1 MEPIVKIWQFPKNN
15 KNLQDLVTL
24 AQFFTKI
31 QCMICT
37 GFSFVIEW
45 QKFGQKTTAQW
56 HCHCVHTKSTETNFQ
71 SWAAPCLTANPTW
84 MSFFL
89 QSHCLKEK
97 NITHGIGCKEEDLT
111 FSTGSLSKSHSKLI
125 WPLNMPCMPLAF
137 SKPLHTSKNSCTKS
151 WIMPTTVWTVV
162 ENSSI
167 HVVSR
172 VKLESLTC
180 YIPTCIHTQALVQI
194 GCAIQYL
201 YLASGLVKGLES

>member
-71 SWAAPCLTANPTW
+71 S
-84 MSFFL
+84 
-89 QSHCLKEK
+89 
-97 NITHGIGCKEEDLT
+97 
-111 FSTGSLSKSHSKLI
+111 
-125 WPLNMPCMPLAF
+125 
-137 SKPLHTSKNSCTKS
+137 
-151 WIMPTTVWTVV
+151 
-162 ENSSI
+162 
-167 HVVSR
+167 
-172 VKLESLTC
+172 
-180 YIPTCIHTQALVQI
+180 
-194 GCAIQYL
+194 
-201 YLASGLVKGLES
+201 

>member
-1 MEPIVKIWQFPKNN
+1 MEPIVKIWQFPKKKKKSPRSGDIGTIFHKKSYVWFALDFLLSLSG
-15 KNLQDLVTL
+15 KNSVKKQLLND
-24 AQFFTKI
+24 I
-31 QCMICT
+31 
-37 GFSFVIEW
+37 VIVW
-45 QKFGQKTTAQW
+45 
-56 HCHCVHTKSTETNFQ
+56 HTKSTETNFQ
-71 SWAAPCLTANPTW
+71 SSAAQCLTANPTW

-125 WPLNMPCMPLAF
+125 WPLNMPCMPVAF
-137 SKPLHTSKNSCTKS
+137 SKLLHTSKNSCTKAS
-151 WIMPTTVWTVV
+151 IMPTTVWTVV
-162 ENSSI
+162 ENSWI

-201 YLASGLVKGLES
+201 YWHQAKQKA